1 MLPQPQEGTV
11 SRQLVPMF
19 LLHEEL
25 EEDDGEELTMAS
37 EVAEGEGEEEVVG
50 YVCVHLLLNLHV
62 FC

>member
-11 SRQLVPMF
+11 SRQFVPRF

-25 EEDDGEELTMAS
+25 EEDGGEEFTMAS
-37 EVAEGEGEEEVVG
+37 ELAEGGGEEEVVG
-50 YVCVHLLLNLHV
+50 YVCVHLLLDLHV